1 MARRAPWAPSC
12 QRHGAD
18 AQGARPSG
26 TLPSGSNLERARR
39 VAMRAT
45 RRRYDAPHDA
55 TVAVEASAAGR
66 GSPSEALLP
75 SKCGIASA
83 ASGTLGRTAP
93 AGTGSCRPRGASRAL
108 GCLPGFTPRLSART
122 TVKSDAEPAVRRG
135 VETFFSPLRLCVHC
149 FGTGAIAAAADTG
162 SGSGSGSA
170 VSGSGSAGAGG
181 SVPAESACNAGWICG
196 QERADRLSRRT
207 VALEMLRVGSG

>member
-1 MARRAPWAPSC
+1 
-12 QRHGAD
+12 
-18 AQGARPSG
+18 
-26 TLPSGSNLERARR
+26 
-39 VAMRAT
+39 MRAT

-75 SKCGIASA
+75 CKCGIASA

-93 AGTGSCRPRGASRAL
+93 AGAGSRRLRGASRVL

-149 FGTGAIAAAADTG
+149 FGTGAIAAAAAT
-162 SGSGSGSA
+162 GSGSGSA
-170 VSGSGSAGAGG
+170 VSGSGSARAG
-181 SVPAESACNAGWICG
+181 SLVPAESACNAGWCRG
-196 QERADRLSRRT
+196 QEWPDRLSRRT
-207 VALEMLRVGSG
+207 VALKMLSVGSG